1 MVNFFKNRYILL
13 KLLFII
19 FLLNFPLTSK
29 ALTIKSGQV
38 ISSDGKVYNFA
49 SPKEKELLIKK
60 SKIEGKSIGVQNKNL
75 FLIIEE
81 EILHIPIEKII
92 WSSDTQIIN
101 LVEKK
106 IKLFFEKNDFDKNE
120 TSVKERLVSSAKKLK
135 QLYLLNK
142 LENKISKQNLNGNYL
157 KFYFIFWIFGLRK
170 YTRNIGIMKNKCEIC
185 DAPFKTFY
193 RVKCN
198 YFIYDG

>member
-13 KLLFII
+13 KLFFII
-19 FLLNFPLTSK
+19 FLLNVPLISN

-81 EILHIPIEKII
+81 KILHIPIEKIV

-106 IKLFFEKNDFDKNE
+106 IKLFFKNNDFDKNE

-157 KFYFIFWIFGLRK
+157 KFYFIF
-170 YTRNIGIMKNKCEIC
+170 
-185 DAPFKTFY
+185 
-193 RVKCN
+193 
-198 YFIYDG
+198 

>member
-1 MVNFFKNRYILL
+1 MKAKVNFKMVNFFKNRYILL
-13 KLLFII
+13 KLFFII
-19 FLLNFPLTSK
+19 FLLNVPLISN

-81 EILHIPIEKII
+81 KILHIPIEKII
-92 WSSDTQIIN
+92 WSSDTQMIN

-157 KFYFIFWIFGLRK
+157 KFYFIF
-170 YTRNIGIMKNKCEIC
+170 
-185 DAPFKTFY
+185 
-193 RVKCN
+193 
-198 YFIYDG
+198 

>member
-60 SKIEGKSIGVQNKNL
+60 SKIEGKSIGVQNKSL

-81 EILHIPIEKII
+81 KILHIPIEKII

-157 KFYFIFWIFGLRK
+157 KFYFIF
-170 YTRNIGIMKNKCEIC
+170 
-185 DAPFKTFY
+185 
-193 RVKCN
+193 
-198 YFIYDG
+198 

>member
-13 KLLFII
+13 KLFFII
-19 FLLNFPLTSK
+19 FLLNVPLISN

-81 EILHIPIEKII
+81 KILHIPIEKIV

-106 IKLFFEKNDFDKNE
+106 IKLFFKNNDFDKNE
-120 TSVKERLVSSAKKLK
+120 TSVKERLVLSAKKLK

-142 LENKISKQNLNGNYL
+142 LENKISKRSSNGNYL
-157 KFYFIFWIFGLRK
+157 KFYFIF
-170 YTRNIGIMKNKCEIC
+170 
-185 DAPFKTFY
+185 
-193 RVKCN
+193 
-198 YFIYDG
+198 

>member
-13 KLLFII
+13 KLFFII
-19 FLLNFPLTSK
+19 FLLNVPLISN

-81 EILHIPIEKII
+81 KILHIPIEKIV

-106 IKLFFEKNDFDKNE
+106 IKLFFKNNDFDKNE
-120 TSVKERLVSSAKKLK
+120 TSVKERLVLSAKKLK

-142 LENKISKQNLNGNYL
+142 LENNISKRNSNGNYL
-157 KFYFIFWIFGLRK
+157 KFYFIFWIFSLRK
-170 YTRNIGIMKNKCEIC
+170 YTRNIGIMKNKCEIY
-185 DAPFKTFY
+185 DATFKTLY
-193 RVKCN
+193 RVKR
-198 YFIYDG
+198 

>member
-13 KLLFII
+13 KLFFII
-19 FLLNFPLTSK
+19 FLLNVPLISN

-81 EILHIPIEKII
+81 KILHIPIEKIV

-106 IKLFFEKNDFDKNE
+106 IKLFFKNNDFDKNE
-120 TSVKERLVSSAKKLK
+120 TSVKERLVLSAKKLK

-142 LENKISKQNLNGNYL
+142 LENKISKRNSNGNYL
-157 KFYFIFWIFGLRK
+157 KFYFIF
-170 YTRNIGIMKNKCEIC
+170 
-185 DAPFKTFY
+185 
-193 RVKCN
+193 
-198 YFIYDG
+198 

>member
-13 KLLFII
+13 KLFFII
-19 FLLNFPLTSK
+19 FLLNVPLISN

-142 LENKISKQNLNGNYL
+142 LENKISKRNLNGNYL
-157 KFYFIFWIFGLRK
+157 KFYFIF
-170 YTRNIGIMKNKCEIC
+170 
-185 DAPFKTFY
+185 
-193 RVKCN
+193 
-198 YFIYDG
+198 

>member
-13 KLLFII
+13 KLFFII
-19 FLLNFPLTSK
+19 FLLNVPLISN

-81 EILHIPIEKII
+81 KILHIPIEKII

-120 TSVKERLVSSAKKLK
+120 TSVKERLVLSAKKLK

-142 LENKISKQNLNGNYL
+142 LENKISKRNSNGNYL
-157 KFYFIFWIFGLRK
+157 KFYFIF
-170 YTRNIGIMKNKCEIC
+170 
-185 DAPFKTFY
+185 
-193 RVKCN
+193 
-198 YFIYDG
+198 

>member
-13 KLLFII
+13 KLFFII
-19 FLLNFPLTSK
+19 FLLNVPLTNK

-81 EILHIPIEKII
+81 KILYIPIEKII

-106 IKLFFEKNDFDKNE
+106 IKLFFENNDFDKNE
-120 TSVKERLVSSAKKLK
+120 TSVKERLVLSAKKLK

-142 LENKISKQNLNGNYL
+142 LENKISKRNSNGNYL
-157 KFYFIFWIFGLRK
+157 KFYFIF
-170 YTRNIGIMKNKCEIC
+170 
-185 DAPFKTFY
+185 
-193 RVKCN
+193 
-198 YFIYDG
+198 

>member
-13 KLLFII
+13 KLFFII
-19 FLLNFPLTSK
+19 FLLNVPLTSK

-157 KFYFIFWIFGLRK
+157 KFYFIF
-170 YTRNIGIMKNKCEIC
+170 
-185 DAPFKTFY
+185 
-193 RVKCN
+193 
-198 YFIYDG
+198 

>member
-13 KLLFII
+13 KLFFII
-19 FLLNFPLTSK
+19 FLLNVPLISN

-81 EILHIPIEKII
+81 KILHIPIEKIV

-106 IKLFFEKNDFDKNE
+106 IKLFFKNNDFDKNE
-120 TSVKERLVSSAKKLK
+120 TSVKERLVLSAKKLK

-142 LENKISKQNLNGNYL
+142 LENKISKRNLNGNYL
-157 KFYFIFWIFGLRK
+157 KFYFIF
-170 YTRNIGIMKNKCEIC
+170 
-185 DAPFKTFY
+185 
-193 RVKCN
+193 
-198 YFIYDG
+198 

>member
-13 KLLFII
+13 KLFFII
-19 FLLNFPLTSK
+19 FLLNVPLICN

-81 EILHIPIEKII
+81 KILHIPIEKIV

-106 IKLFFEKNDFDKNE
+106 IKLFFKNNDFDKNE
-120 TSVKERLVSSAKKLK
+120 TSVKERLVLSAKKLK

-142 LENKISKQNLNGNYL
+142 LENKISKRNSNGNYL
-157 KFYFIFWIFGLRK
+157 KFYFIF
-170 YTRNIGIMKNKCEIC
+170 
-185 DAPFKTFY
+185 
-193 RVKCN
+193 
-198 YFIYDG
+198 

>member
-13 KLLFII
+13 KLFLFI
-19 FLLNFPLTSK
+19 FLLNVPLISN

-60 SKIEGKSIGVQNKNL
+60 SKIEGKSIGVQNKSL

-81 EILHIPIEKII
+81 KILHIPIEQIV
-92 WSSDTQIIN
+92 WSSDIQIIN

-106 IKLFFEKNDFDKNE
+106 IKLFFKNNDFDKNE
-120 TSVKERLVSSAKKLK
+120 TSVKERLVLSAKKLK

-142 LENKISKQNLNGNYL
+142 LENKISKRNSNGNYL
-157 KFYFIFWIFGLRK
+157 KFYFIF
-170 YTRNIGIMKNKCEIC
+170 
-185 DAPFKTFY
+185 
-193 RVKCN
+193 
-198 YFIYDG
+198 